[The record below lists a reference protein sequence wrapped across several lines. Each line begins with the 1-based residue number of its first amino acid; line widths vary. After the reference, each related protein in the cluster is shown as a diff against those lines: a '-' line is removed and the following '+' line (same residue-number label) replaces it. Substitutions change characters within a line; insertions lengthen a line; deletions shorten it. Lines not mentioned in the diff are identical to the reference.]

1 MLIIDHNTSKAVG
14 VVHRE
19 VPWPTFE
26 EVRKAQDLQDGVKL
40 LTWYRMLPSPPIED
54 TEKWAVL
61 DEINRTVVAAMKR
74 RGTA

>member
-14 VVHRE
+14 IIHRD

-26 EVRKAQDLQDGVKL
+26 EVRKATDEQNAVKL
-40 LTWYRMLPSPPIED
+40 LTWYRMLPSPPMED

-61 DEINRTVVAAMKR
+61 DEINRIVVAAMKR
-74 RGTA
+74 RRP